1 MFSCSKNSSK
11 SYLLPCLL
19 IAVPQSCMRVC
30 ILGYSPQ
37 LKSLKKT
44 ETHCCYMFFFSFF
57 LFCFKNIYLFLVAL
71 GLHCCARAF
80 SSCGEWGLLSSF
92 GAWAF
97 HFGGFSCGAQASVA
111 VVHRLSCSVVAGGI
125 FLDQGSNSC
134 PLHQQ
139 ADSQPLDRQGSPGV

>member
-1 MFSCSKNSSK
+1 MFDYMFSCSKNSSK

-71 GLHCCARAF
+71 GLHCCAWAF

-97 HFGGFSCGAQASVA
+97 HFGGFSCCRAWGLGCWGFSRCGTCDLWA
-111 VVHRLSCSVVAGGI
+111 LE
-125 FLDQGSNSC
+125 
-134 PLHQQ
+134 
-139 ADSQPLDRQGSPGV
+139 